1 MPHKLR
7 WAPNRPAALQRL
19 FICDVAAF
27 PPCPQPGSPGDVRLT
42 CGSLCPPRPPH
53 SPLFFL
59 PPPRMDQPHGSPGS
73 PPPPSAT
80 DETRGGVKRRAAA
93 PPAVREL
100 EGALEVGADAL
111 AGLVGAVSS
120 FGVDGQADLFAKVC
134 VVALAALGRGLG
146 SREGVLCGVGEGC
159 CLSWERGAVRRVG
172 GALCGVGE
180 G

>member
-1 MPHKLR
+1 M
-7 WAPNRPAALQRL
+7 
-19 FICDVAAF
+19 
-27 PPCPQPGSPGDVRLT
+27 RLT
-42 CGSLCPPRPPH
+42 EHPPPPPFP
-53 SPLFFL
+53 SVFL